1 MSAPPATT
9 TAMQRHHP
17 ELALHVPTLLLPG
30 KNAPLPTWAVI
41 ACDQHTSSP
50 AYWDETARLVG
61 DAPSTLRLVL
71 PEAALG
77 AADRPAA
84 IAAINARMADYL
96 RDGTLVEHGP
106 GFVRVERETG
116 RAAPRRGLV
125 VALDLEAF
133 DHRPGTRTLI
143 RSTEGTDPGRLPA
156 RVAVRRD
163 APLETPHVLVLIDDP
178 AHTVIDP
185 LFALEHPSAY
195 DFTLMQDGGRVRG
208 WHVDDPAVIA
218 NVAAALSALRQGDP
232 PVLYAVGDG
241 NHSLA
246 AARVVWEE
254 RKAAG
259 AAADH
264 PARYALA
271 ELVNLHDAGVAFAP
285 IHRLLDVRGDAQV
298 ATIFDGLAKRFER
311 DRFVRRAIADAEQ
324 WRRMRRVAAG
334 EPGVHIAYRTARGQ
348 GVITIAQPPFPLAT
362 SCLHAFLDAYL
373 AAHPLAALDYIH
385 GDDALTALTGRAG
398 RIGFYMPGMDKGALF
413 ETVLR
418 DGPTPRKTFSLGE
431 AHEKRYYLECR
442 RIRP

>member
-1 MSAPPATT
+1 
-9 TAMQRHHP
+9 MQRDYP
-17 ELALHVPTLLLPG
+17 DLALHVPTLLLPR
-30 KNAPLPTWAVI
+30 KDVPLPTWAVI

-50 AYWDETARLVG
+50 EYWDETARLVG

-71 PEAALG
+71 PEAALRAG
-77 AADRPAA
+77 DPAGA
-84 IAAINARMADYL
+84 IAAINARMAGYL
-96 RDGTLVEHGP
+96 RDGTLVEHAP
-106 GFVRVERETG
+106 GFVRVEREVG
-116 RAAPRRGLV
+116 RTMPRRGLV

-133 DHRPGTRTLI
+133 DYRPGARALI
-143 RSTEGTDPGRLPA
+143 RGTEGTDPGRLPA

-178 AHTVIDP
+178 AYTVIDP
-185 LFALEHPSAY
+185 LFAREQPVAY
-195 DFTLMQDGGRVRG
+195 DFALMQDGGRVRG
-208 WHVDDPAVIA
+208 WHVADAAAIA
-218 NVAAALSALRQGDP
+218 NVAAALGALRQGDP
-232 PVLYAVGDG
+232 PLLYAVGDG

-264 PARYALA
+264 PARYALV
-271 ELVNLHDAGVAFAP
+271 ELVNIHDAGLAFAP
-285 IHRLLDVRGDAQV
+285 IHRLLDVGGDAHL
-298 ATIFDGLAKRFER
+298 AAIFDGLAKRFEQE
-311 DRFVRRAIADAEQ
+311 RFVRRAIADAEQ

-334 EPGVHIAYRTARGQ
+334 EPGIHIAYRTARGQ
-348 GVITIAQPPFPLAT
+348 GVITIAKPPFPLAT
-362 SCLHAFLDAYL
+362 TCLHAFLDDYL
-373 AAHPLAALDYIH
+373 ASHPQAALDYIH

-398 RIGFYMPGMDKGALF
+398 RVGFYMPGMDKGALF